1 MSFSMEHL
9 DDRPR
14 SAPPG
19 RPASED
25 TNWFPLVRAAFLAAL
40 TAFLVKLVSLGFFAN
55 RRDISLEV
63 QFWKGF
69 IPHLSMQTPPA
80 DFAQIVTA
88 STMVMAVVSTVIFA
102 VMVLRPNADKM
113 VVWGWFMGVFVTF
126 ETLCLELLR
135 HLLEPPVIDPTTVW
149 RTAIPLTAGAA
160 IAVVYSLV
168 SREPVAAPA
177 PVAARRTTTIAGPDG
192 ARSVDTRPAA
202 FQGAPAAPVEALPA
216 PAPLPT
222 PAPVPAWTPPPMPAP
237 APAAPVPVGAGV
249 NVSAALAAAAVPN
262 RVVDTRR
269 PAAVAER
276 DPADLPPVRTPQPRP
291 AADVGPAPIVDTR
304 PAAQREAPPD
314 ATGPAGG
321 SNGLS
326 TRSPLT
332 SKD

>member
-14 SAPPG
+14 SAPTG
-19 RPASED
+19 RPAPED
-25 TNWFPLVRAAFLAAL
+25 VNWFPLVRAAFLAAL

-88 STMVMAVVSTVIFA
+88 STMVMAVVSTVIFT

-135 HLLEPPVIDPTTVW
+135 HLLEPPVVDTTTVW

-177 PVAARRTTTIAGPDG
+177 ARSARSTTTIAGPDG

-202 FQGAPAAPVEALPA
+202 FQGAPAAPAEAAA
-216 PAPLPT
+216 PAA
-222 PAPVPAWTPPPMPAP
+222 APPAWTPPPMPPPAGVPPAPAP
-237 APAAPVPVGAGV
+237 APAAVPVGAAAG
-249 NVSAALAAAAVPN
+249 VSAALAAAAVPN

-269 PAAVAER
+269 PTAVVDR
-276 DPADLPPVRTPQPRP
+276 DPADLPPVRTPTPRP
-291 AADVGPAPIVDTR
+291 ADDVGPAPIVDTR
-304 PAAQREAPPD
+304 PAAQRADAPAPP
-314 ATGPAGG
+314 G

-326 TRSPLT
+326 TRSPLA

>member
-1 MSFSMEHL
+1 MPFSMEHL
-9 DDRPR
+9 DDRAR
-14 SAPPG
+14 SASPG
-19 RPASED
+19 GAAPED
-25 TNWFPLVRAAFLAAL
+25 INWFPLVRAAFLAAL

-88 STMVMAVVSTVIFA
+88 STLVMAIVSTVVFA
-102 VMVLRPNADKM
+102 AMVLRPHVEKM

-135 HLLEPPVIDPTTVW
+135 HLLEPPVIDPVTVW

-168 SREPVAAPA
+168 SREPVAAAAPA
-177 PVAARRTTTIAGPDG
+177 PARRTTTIAGPDG

-216 PAPLPT
+216 PGMVPPAPAPACSPP
-222 PAPVPAWTPPPMPAP
+222 PAPVPAPPPAVAP
-237 APAAPVPVGAGV
+237 AVAPVGAGV
-249 NVSAALAAAAVPN
+249 DAALAAAAVPN

-269 PAAVAER
+269 PAADAER
-276 DPADLPPVRTPQPRP
+276 DPADLPPAGRPLPRP

-304 PAAQREAPPD
+304 PAAQRE
-314 ATGPAGG
+314 TGPDPGG
-321 SNGLS
+321 SNDLS
-326 TRSPLT
+326 TRSRVA

>member
-1 MSFSMEHL
+1 MERPVSFSMEHL

-19 RPASED
+19 RTAPED
-25 TNWFPLVRAAFLAAL
+25 INWFPLVRAAFLAAL

-102 VMVLRPNADKM
+102 AMVLRPNADKM

-135 HLLEPPVIDPTTVW
+135 HVLEPPVIDPTTVW

-202 FQGAPAAPVEALPA
+202 FQGVPAAPLEALPA
-216 PAPLPT
+216 PAAPAPEPT
-222 PAPVPAWTPPPMPAP
+222 WSPPPVPVPAAPPEPM
-237 APAAPVPVGAGV
+237 PVGAG
-249 NVSAALAAAAVPN
+249 VSAALAAAAVPN

-269 PAAVAER
+269 PTAVAER
-276 DPADLPPVRTPQPRP
+276 DPADLPPVRTPEPRP

-304 PAAQREAPPD
+304 PAAQRASAPES
-314 ATGPAGG
+314 AG

>member
-14 SAPPG
+14 SAPTG
-19 RPASED
+19 RTASQD
-25 TNWFPLVRAAFLAAL
+25 VNWFPLVRAAFLAAL

-55 RRDISLEV
+55 RRDINLEV

-80 DFAQIVTA
+80 DFAQIVTS

-102 VMVLRPNADKM
+102 AMVLRPNADKM

-135 HLLEPPVIDPTTVW
+135 HVLEPPVIDPTTIW

-160 IAVVYSLV
+160 IAVVYSVV
-168 SREPVAAPA
+168 SREPVAAPT
-177 PVAARRTTTIAGPDG
+177 PVVVRTTTIAGADG

-202 FQGAPAAPVEALPA
+202 FQGAPATPSESLPA
-216 PAPLPT
+216 PAAPPL
-222 PAPVPAWTPPPMPAP
+222 APAWTPPPMPPPATAP
-237 APAAPVPVGAGV
+237 APLPVGAG
-249 NVSAALAAAAVPN
+249 VSAALAAAAVPN
-262 RVVDTRR
+262 RIVDTRR
-269 PAAVAER
+269 PAAVVDR
-276 DPADLPPVRTPQPRP
+276 DPADLPPVSTPLPRP

-304 PAAQREAPPD
+304 PAAQREADTEP
-314 ATGPAGG
+314 AGPAG

>member
-1 MSFSMEHL
+1 MERPVSFSMEHL

-19 RPASED
+19 RPAPED
-25 TNWFPLVRAAFLAAL
+25 INWFPLVRAAFLAAL

-102 VMVLRPNADKM
+102 AMVLRPNADKM

-135 HLLEPPVIDPTTVW
+135 HVLEPPVVDPTTVW

-160 IAVVYSLV
+160 IAVVYSVV

-177 PVAARRTTTIAGPDG
+177 PVAARRTTMIDGPDG

-202 FQGAPAAPVEALPA
+202 FQGAPAAMVEPLPA
-216 PAPLPT
+216 PAAPT
-222 PAPVPAWTPPPMPAP
+222 AVPAWTPPPLPAP
-237 APAAPVPVGAGV
+237 APAADPAAVPVGAG
-249 NVSAALAAAAVPN
+249 VSAALAAAAVPN

-276 DPADLPPVRTPQPRP
+276 DPADLPPVRTPEARP

-304 PAAQREAPPD
+304 PAAQRASDPETA
-314 ATGPAGG
+314 G

>member
-1 MSFSMEHL
+1 MEHL

-14 SAPPG
+14 SAPTG
-19 RPASED
+19 RLAPED
-25 TNWFPLVRAAFLAAL
+25 VNWFPLVRAAFLAAL

-88 STMVMAVVSTVIFA
+88 STMVMAVVSTVIFT

-135 HLLEPPVIDPTTVW
+135 HLLEPPVVDTTTVW

-168 SREPVAAPA
+168 SREPVA
-177 PVAARRTTTIAGPDG
+177 VVCAGCKSILDIG
-192 ARSVDTRPAA
+192 ATLERLET
-202 FQGAPAAPVEALPA
+202 LN
-216 PAPLPT
+216 
-222 PAPVPAWTPPPMPAP
+222 
-237 APAAPVPVGAGV
+237 VPVLGY
-249 NVSAALAAAAVPN
+249 
-262 RVVDTRR
+262 RTRKF
-269 PAAVAER
+269 PGFYLN
-276 DPADLPPVRTPQPRP
+276 DSGFPLDWHWY
-291 AADVGPAPIVDTR
+291 VGY
-304 PAAQREAPPD
+304 
-314 ATGPAGG
+314 PAGKQ
-321 SNGLS
+321 LS
-326 TRSPLT
+326 VVARAFLAFLQEEGKHMADRRSDIFTHLYREIA
-332 SKD
+332 